1 MKDRLSSVIG
11 MVNLKGALSDYLDD
25 SLADNLRRRMELN
38 TGFKRPVV
46 VFSGNPG
53 TGKTSVAALVAGL
66 FFYFLSQLSTAVV
79 SFIDCF
85 YC

>member
-11 MVNLKGALSDYLDD
+11 MVKLKGALSDYLDD

-38 TGFKRPVV
+38 TGFKRPVM

-53 TGKTSVAALVAGL
+53 TGKTSAAALVTGL
-66 FFYFLSQLSTAVV
+66 FYHFISQLSTAVV
-79 SFIDCF
+79 SIVLP
-85 YC
+85 